1 MKKMKEIKNIIIYY
15 MIIIVIL
22 QIKIIEIKI
31 YYKILIQYFRVKI
44 SYLHQK
50 KNNNYM
56 MSNSI
61 IKNINMNV
69 SMNMIITKMKI

>member
-22 QIKIIEIKI
+22 QIKIIKI

-50 KNNNYM
+50 KKNKYM

>member
-50 KNNNYM
+50 KNNKYM

>member
-50 KNNNYM
+50 KKNKYM